1 MKHRASQRALLGW
14 CHPPRRMPKVVI
26 REPSRTCVE
35 CRWGQT
41 ERVNEVGGQQRSR
54 CGCRHASALLYS
66 RMISRHL
73 RSHPKIANEARAIAN
88 ARRQT
93 VANEKIAVDAKNRA
107 RAPGRGEKIRKIA
120 RPADPDPPRKRQ
132 NTQDDI
138 VIEMTNVYS
147 VTDMRTLCGQ
157 TTDEPIYSVSL
168 SLSAR
173 LKVTTRATSLR

>member
-1 MKHRASQRALLGW
+1 
-14 CHPPRRMPKVVI
+14 
-26 REPSRTCVE
+26 
-35 CRWGQT
+35 
-41 ERVNEVGGQQRSR
+41 
-54 CGCRHASALLYS
+54 
-66 RMISRHL
+66 MISRHL

-107 RAPGRGEKIRKIA
+107 AGRGDRKSEKSR
-120 RPADPDPPRKRQ
+120 DPPIPIAPQ

-138 VIEMTNVYS
+138 EMYS
-147 VTDMRTLCGQ
+147 VTNMRTLCGQ
-157 TTDEPIYSVSL
+157 ATDEPIYSVSL